1 MSNKSQFTSA
11 TGNGY
16 TSGNFLLDS
25 LSLTVADTRGGFDA
39 ATQERVSDM
48 KAHVSEDPHG
58 NNARRFNEY
67 VARITPAPAEKSAP
81 VVRASSKPGTG
92 MM

>member
-25 LSLTVADTRGGFDA
+25 LSLAVADTRGGFDA
-39 ATQERVSDM
+39 ATQERLSSM

-58 NNARRFNEY
+58 SNAKRFNEY
-67 VARITPAPAEKSAP
+67 VAKLTPEPAEKPAP
-81 VVRASSKPGTG
+81 VVRASSKLGTG
-92 MM
+92 MK